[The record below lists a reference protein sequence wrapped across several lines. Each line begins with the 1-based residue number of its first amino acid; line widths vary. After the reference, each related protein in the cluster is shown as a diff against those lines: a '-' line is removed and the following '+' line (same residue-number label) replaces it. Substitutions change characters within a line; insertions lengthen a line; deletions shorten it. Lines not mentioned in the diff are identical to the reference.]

1 MLRYSLQFHA
11 TNIIFWIFLFLIVG
25 TPCMDISARP
35 KMVKIDDFKFLSGKS
50 IQKNSIGTAEAQV
63 MSTFPV
69 GTLTRDS
76 NIFIFSVTC
85 GDSAHQFI
93 RDIIPRIKNGESF
106 LLANMLRHDADLN
119 IWTRIFKLKAEYR
132 MVLVLRLYKEI
143 LAHNGLGIG
152 ETHKMI
158 DKYLSS
164 VPLEQ
169 VYSGYSLEQASASGI
184 MTSAALREIY
194 SVNATPVLT
203 RIK

>member
-1 MLRYSLQFHA
+1 
-11 TNIIFWIFLFLIVG
+11 
-25 TPCMDISARP
+25 MDISARP